1 MPLDRRCKECKLGIS
16 IPLKGETRQKIRAE
30 MARLEEEEKKVRG
43 EMSERNRPL
52 EVAFISKPATLLS
65 VPEARQA
72 YNLLYQ
78 LTNFL
83 IQDDKTIHWDRQRL
97 LVQAIFEMPA
107 PLIQQLSLEERVDHV
122 GLLQKLIEKR
132 ISSYRWSVRWSSP
145 KEHLKAEVFALSQT
159 LRPHIALLQ
168 AMVDS

>member
-83 IQDDKTIHWDRQRL
+83 IQDDKRYTGTARDCL
-97 LVQAIFEMPA
+97 FK
-107 PLIQQLSLEERVDHV
+107 LSLKCPLHLFNNF
-122 GLLQKLIEKR
+122 LLKNVWITWD
-132 ISSYRWSVRWSSP
+132 SYRSLSRKESAVTAGPFAGVVRRNISKQKYSHFRRHSVHTS
-145 KEHLKAEVFALSQT
+145 LSYK
-159 LRPHIALLQ
+159 PW
-168 AMVDS
+168 